1 MKQIINELFRLPMKP
16 KLKNHLR
23 NNLGL
28 VGDELKIINSL
39 LDHDGTSQFHY
50 DNTNLSKRAFEEHLK
65 IVVRTIITELLRL
78 SYDNLEN
85 E

>member
-28 VGDELKIINSL
+28 VGDELKILNSL
-39 LDHDGTSQFHY
+39 LDHDGTY
-50 DNTNLSKRAFEEHLK
+50 DIDPEILMQAF
-65 IVVRTIITELLRL
+65 
-78 SYDNLEN
+78 
-85 E
+85 